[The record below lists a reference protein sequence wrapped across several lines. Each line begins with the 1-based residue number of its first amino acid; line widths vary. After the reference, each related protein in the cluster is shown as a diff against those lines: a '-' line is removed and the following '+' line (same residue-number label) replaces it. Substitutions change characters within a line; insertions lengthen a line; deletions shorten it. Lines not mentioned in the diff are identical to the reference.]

1 MKRFTNILLYSVGFL
16 AFFSICLI
24 VLDLAWTGE
33 IFFGT
38 GEIKY
43 LLGASL
49 FLGTLTEIWR

>member
-1 MKRFTNILLYSVGFL
+1 MKRFTNILLYSLVFL

-24 VLDLAWTGE
+24 LLDLAWEGQVY
-33 IFFGT
+33 FGT